1 MARVVL
7 HSILRPG
14 QEKIYEQ
21 KHRRIPED
29 LVATFDAVGIH
40 DWTIWRSGLDLFH
53 LVECDDFVAAMRV
66 VDQDP
71 ANERW
76 QAFIGP
82 CVDRFVT
89 VGEGSEGML
98 VPQVWSLE
106 QQRNSRI
113 DT

>member
-1 MARVVL
+1 MTRAVL
-7 HSILRPG
+7 HSILHPG

-29 LVATFDAVGIH
+29 LAALFDAVGIH

-66 VDQDP
+66 VDSDP

-89 VGEGSEGML
+89 VGEGSAGML

-106 QQRNSRI
+106 QQRRSRSE
-113 DT
+113 T